1 MADAN
6 THYYGSEQQWR
17 VELSFLNTVGTLSST
32 TSSIL
37 FDKFAGGDSTAP
49 ANKHRPGGMATEVTY
64 LSLPSYSDVTL
75 TKAYNTQVDHDLIGL
90 LHNAVGRIMCKVVM
104 NPLDDS
110 GANFGATRTYTGRL
124 VGVKDGGTDSM
135 SGATRMWEV
144 DISVETVSDSGTTG
158 SAGTY

>member
-6 THYYGSEQQWR
+6 KHYYGSEQQWK
-17 VELSFLNTVGTLSST
+17 VELSFLNTVGTLTPST
-32 TSSIL
+32 TSVV
-37 FDKFAGGDSTAP
+37 FDKFAGGDPTAP
-49 ANKHRPGGMATEVTY
+49 ANKHRPGGMSTEVTY
-64 LSLPSYSDVTL
+64 LSLPSFSDVTL
-75 TKAYNTQVDHDLIGL
+75 TKAYNTQVDHDLVGL
-90 LHNAVGRIMCKVVM
+90 LHNAVGKIMCKVVM

-110 GANFGATRTYTGRL
+110 GAVFGATRTYTGRL

-158 SAGTY
+158 SAGIY